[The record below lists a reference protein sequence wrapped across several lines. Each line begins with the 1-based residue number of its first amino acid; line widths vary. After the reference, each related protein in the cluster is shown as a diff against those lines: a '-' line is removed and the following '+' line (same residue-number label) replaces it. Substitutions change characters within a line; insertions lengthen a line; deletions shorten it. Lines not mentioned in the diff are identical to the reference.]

1 MAGFNSKYDFAPR
14 LENPEET
21 EEIDQN
27 SLEEIFITE
36 FELACLDVC
45 YKSPAA
51 TQTEEARQNIKM
63 LLKQRGRVILRLK

>member
-21 EEIDQN
+21 EEIDYN
-27 SLEEIFITE
+27 TLEEIFITE

-45 YKSPAA
+45 YKSPAS
-51 TQTEEARQNIKM
+51 T
-63 LLKQRGRVILRLK
+63 